1 LENLKI
7 YKASAGSG
15 KTHALTVEFLKL
27 AAKYPDNFKKI
38 LAVTFTNKASEE
50 MKVRV
55 LEALNDI
62 ISDTENADF
71 YSVFADSFP
80 KLNKKELIIK
90 TRQIRDNI
98 LHNYSFFSIS
108 TIDSFVQKVIRAFTY
123 EIGIQSGYNIELDTD
138 KVIFDL
144 TDLLY
149 QKINED
155 DDLKNWLINFA
166 FFKVDDGKNWD
177 FRNEIQKL
185 AKEIFREQ
193 FQAITDDKETTDYK
207 SIKNYYE
214 ELIKVKNTFIKNMS
228 AISKDTVDIL
238 KNYNINSFDFGKN
251 FKTITNYLINK
262 IQKPQKTEEY
272 EPVKTVLGAI
282 NNIESWTAKSA
293 KADIKDKV
301 ATVFPELN
309 NLLNKA
315 NDEFNSNYKYYL
327 SSINILS
334 NFHAFGILNSLA
346 QLLPEYREEN
356 NVLLISDTTKI
367 LKEIIG
373 GNDAPFIYEKI
384 GNKYK
389 HILID
394 EFQDT
399 SNFQWENFKPLLANS
414 IAENNF
420 NLIVGDIKQ
429 SIYRWRGGDWKLLLS
444 TVKKE
449 IGEIYVK
456 EESLKTNWRSKK
468 NIIDFNNS
476 IFYNASEKLQQLFDN
491 EIDNYKQIDKED
503 KDIYKDLI
511 KNAYSD
517 TYQLLPPKLEKKGGR
532 VKIYFLEKKGNS
544 NDEWKEEVNKKM
556 PVTIDNLLKNKNYHP
571 GDIAI
576 LVRTNTEGKNI
587 AELLLK
593 YQNENQEALKYQIIS
608 SESLYLSNSSVVSVL
623 INALY
628 YVNNQADNIH
638 LHALLSEYISLFNL
652 KLEFNS
658 FESSNK
664 KKINEILPNVFLDE
678 IDNLKKLPLY
688 EIIEK
693 LINIFNLSSFHKQI
707 AYLQTFQDVI
717 NEFSQTNLSD
727 LESFFEWWEEKGK
740 KVSVKLSDLQ
750 DALKI
755 MTIHKSKG
763 LAFKIVIIPFCNW
776 SLEPETFTNTII
788 WAEPTVEPFNKM
800 QRVPIVYRKYLGK
813 SIFYKE
819 YLDEKLYT
827 YIDSL
832 NMLYVAFTRPK
843 EELIIFAP
851 IGLKTNKLARVSD
864 LLYEVSKDK
873 LVTDSEKHIKLYKY
887 FNNEIN
893 EFNYS
898 TDYKEIDDEK
908 FLKEAKKENTFEIE
922 KYPDA
927 DWNLKVN
934 IKHHSDDFF
943 IESIKYIE
951 EKVNYGNLMHEIF
964 AKIKTKKDIKNAINE
979 MYYIGKINSA
989 DKIIIL
995 NKIKQLFKSK
1005 QIKDWFSD
1013 KWEVKNEDSILNTEG
1028 RIKIPDR
1035 VLISDKETIVI
1046 DFKFGEIN
1054 ESYKNQVKEYMQ
1066 LLVEMNY
1073 QNIKGYLFYAEKNE
1087 LVKVEF

>member
-50 MKVRV
+50 MKIRV
-55 LEALNDI
+55 LEALNGI
-62 ISDTENADF
+62 ISDAEKANF
-71 YSVFADSFP
+71 YSVFTDSFP
-80 KLNKKELIIK
+80 KLNPKELIIK
-90 TRQIRDNI
+90 VRQIRDNI

-123 EIGIQSGYNIELDTD
+123 EIGIQNGYNIELDTD

-149 QKINED
+149 QKIND
-155 DDLKNWLINFA
+155 DKDLKNWLINFA
-166 FFKVDDGKNWD
+166 FFKVDDGKSWD

-207 SIKNYYE
+207 SIRDYYD
-214 ELIKVKNTFIKNMS
+214 ELIKVKNTFVKNMS
-228 AISKDTVDIL
+228 NISNNANEVLEKHSIIKADL
-238 KNYNINSFDFGKN
+238 GGK
-251 FKTITNYLINK
+251 FKTIRNYLINK

-272 EPVKTVLGAI
+272 KPAKTVLDVI
-282 NNIESWTAKSA
+282 DNIEVWTAKSA
-293 KADIKDKV
+293 KADVKDKV

-315 NDEFNSNYKYYL
+315 INELNSNYKYYL
-327 SSINILS
+327 SALNILS

-346 QLLPEYREEN
+346 ELLPEYREEN

-399 SNFQWENFKPLLANS
+399 SNFQWENFKPLLVNS

-449 IGEIYVK
+449 IGEIYIK

-476 IFYNASEKLQQLFDN
+476 IFYHAAEKLQYLFNN
-491 EIDNYKQIDKED
+491 EINSYKQINDANKE
-503 KDIYKDLI
+503 IYKDLI

-517 TYQLLPPKLEKKGGR
+517 TYQLLPSKSKKKGGR
-532 VKIYFLEKKGNS
+532 VKIHFLEKRGNS
-544 NDEWKEEVNKKM
+544 NEEWKEEVNKKM
-556 PVTIDNLLKNKNYHP
+556 PATIDNLLKNKNYYP
-571 GDIAI
+571 NDIAI
-576 LVRTNTEGKNI
+576 LVRTNTEGKDV

-593 YQNENQEALKYQIIS
+593 YQNENEDALKYQIIS
-608 SESLYLSNSSVVSVL
+608 SESLYLNNSPVVRVL
-623 INALY
+623 TNALY
-628 YVNNQADNIH
+628 YVNNQYDNIH
-638 LHALLSEYISLFNL
+638 LHALLSEYISLFDL
-652 KLEFNS
+652 ELEFNS
-658 FESSNK
+658 FGSSEK
-664 KKINEILPNVFLDE
+664 EKINKILPNIFLAE
-678 IDNLKKLPLY
+678 INNLQKLPLY
-688 EIIEK
+688 ETIEK
-693 LINIFNLSSFHKQI
+693 LINIFNLSSFPKQI

-727 LESFFEWWEEKGK
+727 IESFFEWWEEKGK
-740 KVSVKLSDLQ
+740 TVSVKLSDLQ

-763 LAFKIVIIPFCNW
+763 LAFKIVIVPFCNW
-776 SLEPETFTNTII
+776 SLEPESFSNTII
-788 WAEPTVEPFNKM
+788 WAKPTIEPFNKM
-800 QRVPIVYRKYLGK
+800 NRVPIVYRKNLGE

-843 EELIIFAP
+843 EQLIIFAP
-851 IGLKTNKLARVSD
+851 FNSKTDKLSRVSD

-873 LVTDSEKHIKLYKY
+873 LVADDETHIKLCNY
-887 FNNEIN
+887 FNDELD
-893 EFNYS
+893 EFDYS

-908 FLKEAKKENTFEIE
+908 FLNEGEKENTFKIE
-922 KYPDA
+922 KYPNA

-951 EKVNYGNLMHEIF
+951 EKINYGNLMHEIF
-964 AKIKTKKDIKNAINE
+964 AKIKTEKDIENAINE
-979 MYYIGKINSA
+979 MYYAGKINSK
-989 DKIIIL
+989 DKVIIL
-995 NKIKQLFKSK
+995 NKIKQLFTNT

-1013 KWEVKNEDSILNTEG
+1013 KWQIKTEDSILNAEG

-1046 DFKFGEIN
+1046 DFKFGEIHDISN
-1054 ESYKNQVKEYMQ
+1054 
-1066 LLVEMNY
+1066 
-1073 QNIKGYLFYAEKNE
+1073 
-1087 LVKVEF
+1087 